1 LHRISGAYR
10 DDVFVNVVLVDVVQV
25 TVMKVVNMAVMAD
38 RCMPAIRAM
47 LVGMVGMLLFSASGH
62 DFVLVRLQSNQGVNV
77 IAFRLSVPLRFES
90 IAEHDYL
97 KGHRRCA
104 SPRAVVSQVSRRVVA

>member
-10 DDVFVNVVLVDVVQV
+10 DGVFVNVVLVDVVQV

-47 LVGMVGMLLFSASGH
+47 LVGMVWMLLFSTSGH
-62 DFVLVRLQSNQGVNV
+62 ASLSLFVCNPIG
-77 IAFRLSVPLRFES
+77 
-90 IAEHDYL
+90 D
-97 KGHRRCA
+97 
-104 SPRAVVSQVSRRVVA
+104 